1 MSYFFFRW
9 KIRWTCRI
17 AKIGQNSDFCWWLDK
32 TIFGCYWNP
41 VHLWILLKVSF
52 FYIFYGS
59 QIIFFSNGLLYGYYC
74 ALCCSD
80 FPATTHQETLRL
92 HLTSHGHK
100 LSYFRRQYFT
110 SYKEITQ
117 WPAYG
122 NEALRDFDLEEY
134 FEDEVLKLNAKEF
147 AQE

>member
-1 MSYFFFRW
+1 M
-9 KIRWTCRI
+9 
-17 AKIGQNSDFCWWLDK
+17 
-32 TIFGCYWNP
+32 
-41 VHLWILLKVSF
+41 
-52 FYIFYGS
+52 
-59 QIIFFSNGLLYGYYC
+59 YGYYC

-147 AQE
+147 AQEKCRKKSNFGDFWRNILPFHSTKSYGLVLSQRKLIFDNFESLKI

>member
-1 MSYFFFRW
+1 M
-9 KIRWTCRI
+9 
-17 AKIGQNSDFCWWLDK
+17 
-32 TIFGCYWNP
+32 
-41 VHLWILLKVSF
+41 V
-52 FYIFYGS
+52 
-59 QIIFFSNGLLYGYYC
+59 QIIIFSNGLLYGYYC

-122 NEALRDFDLEEY
+122 NDALRDFDLEEY

-147 AQE
+147 AQEICRKCDVWLDCIGSSSLFE

>member
-1 MSYFFFRW
+1 M
-9 KIRWTCRI
+9 
-17 AKIGQNSDFCWWLDK
+17 
-32 TIFGCYWNP
+32 
-41 VHLWILLKVSF
+41 
-52 FYIFYGS
+52 
-59 QIIFFSNGLLYGYYC
+59 YGYYC

-122 NEALRDFDLEEY
+122 NDALRDFDLEEY

-147 AQE
+147 AQEKCRKCHKSNFGDFWRIILPFDSPESNGLVLSQRKLIFDNFESLKI

>member
-1 MSYFFFRW
+1 MVQRLS
-9 KIRWTCRI
+9 
-17 AKIGQNSDFCWWLDK
+17 
-32 TIFGCYWNP
+32 
-41 VHLWILLKVSF
+41 
-52 FYIFYGS
+52 
-59 QIIFFSNGLLYGYYC
+59 FFSNGLLYGYYC

-122 NEALRDFDLEEY
+122 NDALRDFDLEEY

-147 AQE
+147 AQEKCRKCQKWSAFRKSSRFLVIFGESFDSLIPQNLMVLF